1 MSITPSTPGSF
12 LHSRHSDSRQ
22 PAPLIAGRRDAPS
35 PATEASQKA
44 LRLVEQTLADAYE
57 KMGLRIDKANGSSLA
72 AGPLTAEK
80 VAGNILGF
88 IERRLQMDIADGA
101 TPEQLQSRL
110 DAGLA
115 GFEKGFAEA
124 SEKLKALSM
133 LSPAIAQDIDKTYTL
148 VTEGIDRLRQQLLPT
163 ADTPSIST
171 RAAELSEQASTL
183 LLNSNYQYAR
193 ASSFSFELTT
203 AEGDK
208 VAISVNS
215 SRSYT
220 TDYNAVATESA
231 RGDARLENMR
241 SNFTALASSS
251 WSVEGDLNEDEVG
264 AINKLLQQVDK
275 LAVTFFEGDLDLAFD
290 QALALGYDAEQIT
303 DFSLQLTQ
311 VEVQRV
317 SATYQTFDNAPSVAM
332 NLAER
337 LLPVGQFIMHLLESL
352 EDAHDF
358 AKPKDLLIDLAAK
371 MPEKNN
377 VDQPGERLA
386 NFISRIFDSMHN

>member
-22 PAPLIAGRRDAPS
+22 PAPLIAGRREASS
-35 PATEASQKA
+35 PAVEASQKA
-44 LRLVEQTLADAYE
+44 LRLVEQTLAEAYE
-57 KMGLRIDKANGSSLA
+57 KMGLRIDKANGSTLA

-88 IERRLQMDIADGA
+88 IERRLHMDIADGA

-124 SEKLKALSM
+124 IEKLKALSM
-133 LSPAIAQDIDKTYTL
+133 LSPGIAQDINKTYTL
-148 VTEGIDRLRQQLLPT
+148 VTEGIDRLRQQLLPA
-163 ADTPSIST
+163 ADTSSIST
-171 RAAELSEQASTL
+171 RAAELSKQASTL
-183 LLNSNYQYAR
+183 LLNSNYQYVR
-193 ASSFSFELTT
+193 ASSFSLELTT

-215 SRSYT
+215 SRSYA
-220 TDYNAVATESA
+220 TDYSAV
-231 RGDARLENMR
+231 
-241 SNFTALASSS
+241 TALASSS

-275 LAVTFFEGDLDLAFD
+275 LAVAFFDGDLDLAFD
-290 QALALGYDAEQIT
+290 QALALGYDPKQIT

-317 SATYQTFDNAPSVAM
+317 SATYQKFDNAPSVGM

-337 LLPVGQFIMHLLESL
+337 LLPVGHFITHLLESL

-358 AKPKDLLIDLAAK
+358 IKPKDLLIDLAAK
-371 MPEKNN
+371 MPERNN

-386 NFISRIFDSMHN
+386 SFISRIFDSMHN

>member
-1 MSITPSTPGSF
+1 MSITPLTPGSF
-12 LHSRHSDSRQ
+12 LHSLHSDSRQ
-22 PAPLIAGRRDAPS
+22 SAPLIAGRRDVSS
-35 PATEASQKA
+35 PAAEASQKA
-44 LRLVEQTLADAYE
+44 LRLVERTLAEAYE
-57 KMGLRIDKANGSSLA
+57 KMGLRIDKTNGATPA

-115 GFEKGFAEA
+115 GFKKGFAEA

-133 LSPAIAQDIDKTYTL
+133 LSPAIAQDIGKTYTL

-163 ADTPSIST
+163 ADTPSVST

-215 SRSYT
+215 NRSYAA
-220 TDYNAVATESA
+220 DYSAVATEST
-231 RGDARLENMR
+231 RGDARVENLR
-241 SNFTALASSS
+241 TNLTTSASSN

-264 AINKLLQQVDK
+264 AINKLLQQVDE
-275 LAVTFFEGDLDLAFD
+275 LAVAFFDGDLDLAFD

-317 SATYQTFDNAPSVAM
+317 SATYQTFDNAPSVGM

-337 LLPVGQFIMHLLESL
+337 LLPVGQFIKHLLDSVE
-352 EDAHDF
+352 EFNDV
-358 AKPKDLLIDLAAK
+358 AKPKDLLLDLAAK
-371 MPEKNN
+371 MPEKTNA
-377 VDQPGERLA
+377 DQPGERLA
-386 NFISRIFDSMHN
+386 NFVSRIFDSMDN

>member
-1 MSITPSTPGSF
+1 MSITPLTPGSF

-22 PAPLIAGRRDAPS
+22 PAPLIAGQRVASS
-35 PATEASQKA
+35 PVVEASQKA
-44 LRLVEQTLADAYE
+44 LRLVEQTLAEAYE
-57 KMGLRIDKANGSSLA
+57 KMGLRIDKANGSTLA

-110 DAGLA
+110 DSGLA

-148 VTEGIDRLRQQLLPT
+148 VTEGIDRLRQQLLPV

-203 AEGDK
+203 ADGDK

-215 SRSYT
+215 SRSHT
-220 TDYNAVATESA
+220 TDYNAVAKESA

-241 SNFTALASSS
+241 TNFTALASSS

-290 QALALGYDAEQIT
+290 QALALGYDPKQIT

-317 SATYQTFDNAPSVAM
+317 SATYQTFDSAPSVAM

-337 LLPVGQFIMHLLESL
+337 LLPVGQFITHLLESL

-358 AKPKDLLIDLAAK
+358 IKPKDLLIDLAAK

-386 NFISRIFDSMHN
+386 SFISRILDSMHN